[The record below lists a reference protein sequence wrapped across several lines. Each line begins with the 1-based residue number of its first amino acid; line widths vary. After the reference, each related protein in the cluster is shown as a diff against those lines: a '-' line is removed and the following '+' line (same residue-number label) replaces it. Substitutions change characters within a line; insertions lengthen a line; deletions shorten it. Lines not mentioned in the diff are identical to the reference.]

1 MSPTLQDNFSVD
13 DLINGDLQLASPPNI
28 YFELKKVA
36 ADPTKSL
43 VDAAFIIEKDPTLSL
58 KLLQIV
64 NSAFYGF
71 SAKISSISQAISL
84 IGLQELQNIILSTAV
99 MDKFSDLPRG
109 LISMYDFWEKSLRCA
124 LVAREIDLLLGK
136 DYADSIFVC
145 GILHHIGELVFCLR
159 IPELT
164 RDISLQLQAIEDTT
178 DSDRINIEESLLGF
192 NHFTAGA
199 ALTQRWKLPDLIN
212 ESIKLH
218 TSQNTQEPYYKI
230 ASIIQLADF
239 YAKKDAIFDAE
250 SIDNLGLSE
259 TAITTLIQTSDEKFA
274 EIFKLFYNC

>member
-1 MSPTLQDNFSVD
+1 MSPTLQDNVSVA
-13 DLINGDLQLASPPNI
+13 DLINGDLQLAAPPNI
-28 YFELKKVA
+28 YFALKKIA

-43 VDAAFIIEKDPTLSL
+43 IDAAFIIEKDAALSL

-99 MDKFSDLPRG
+99 MDKFSDLPSG

-124 LVAREIDLLLGK
+124 LIAREIDLLLGK
-136 DYADSIFVC
+136 EFAESIFVC

-164 RDISLQLQAIEDTT
+164 RDITLQYQAIEEAT
-178 DSDRINIEESLLGF
+178 DSDRIHIEKSLLGF

-199 ALTQRWKLPDLIN
+199 ELTQRWKLPDLITG
-212 ESIKLH
+212 SIKLH

-239 YAKKDAIFDAE
+239 YAKKEAAFDPDA
-250 SIDNLGLSE
+250 IDNLGLSE
-259 TAITTLIQTSDEKFA
+259 TAINTIIQTSDEKFT
-274 EIFKLFYNC
+274 EIFKLFYNG